1 MAEDTGFD
9 FNPSEVEQ
17 QAPSISD
24 FTSQQQGVNI
34 QTPESDFSKDMFSSI
49 DEYSKAANVN
59 FNNNTTGVSY
69 IDPGQISRFTAQE
82 SYDPF
87 SGVSITDPN
96 ATQRMID
103 AEDWGSAMGKA
114 LDGFA
119 YNFGNTFTDYWHSYG
134 RMADAIVSMDW
145 DKLRPDE
152 ETLIDQ
158 YYNDQKNMDK
168 NFVYVNPE
176 DEDSIFS
183 KKFVADTVSNAGF
196 ALGTFAGIGIE
207 LAADALITVASG
219 GAGGV
224 SFLATAAR
232 ILPKLGAK
240 KVAQE
245 AAEVGVKSGF
255 RFGEIISDF
264 AKGYTSADKTIDEIS
279 AFGKTANK
287 IDEVSEA
294 AKLTKSSSA
303 KNATIN
309 ETFAAQEQA
318 IEDMLKSASFGE
330 KIGKVIDYVP
340 LAGSAFRY
348 GEKIAAAS
356 KAGAGI
362 AQLTG
367 MGVKGGY
374 RIAQELNLASTE
386 ASFEAVS
393 TYGDTLDRMVR
404 EHKAKNG
411 GENPTPEEF
420 QMMQEQASKAAGAN
434 YNTNIAILLGS
445 NKIQFGN
452 LFSKFSPANKFARE
466 LLEESSERLLT
477 VEGRT
482 FSKVYQKGITGAY
495 GQIGKIAKDFGKREA
510 LYQGGK
516 AFAKD
521 ALKFEITEGIQENMQ
536 EASASAWK
544 DYYANKYAGIETS
557 LGEVFGQGISDQFSK
572 QGFKTFMMG
581 AITGSVVRM
590 PTALA
595 SRSLEKLQDKAI
607 SAGYKNDV
615 ANDPVKQA
623 QKQFEEG
630 INTLNNFMK
639 KAGEKSFDSNT
650 ERMLN
655 FAEQVSAAQGMTSA
669 ASQGKRYEF
678 ENHRDNAMMS
688 AIRAAKSLGTIDVL
702 QRSIQNMTSKMT
714 NEEFEKS
721 FGIKLEDTKYN
732 SVQEF
737 GQSLSR
743 DVKKYSDVH
752 DGIRRKVGTMIDPL
766 MYKEGS
772 KNRYT
777 ATMIRMQQEEI
788 AHVIASNAIKGDMTV
803 ERSKQ
808 VASELRSNPIIGAS
822 SDFALRVLSKGSN
835 VISEIGN
842 LSAEVEQI
850 RQNLKNSEGLE
861 PETIQQYKDQIKDKE
876 QEIKLL
882 QDWTNQFEMV
892 EEEVDVK
899 DSEGNITK
907 DKRKVLGKFKGSYVK
922 GQSRNRG
929 RKLQQDLTE
938 LPINP
943 EIPEEWEALG
953 FDIDPQTNIYTLNLL
968 TDYFNLKNKQAG
980 LDIAPITV
988 TQFKEHYDKII
999 DYIRL
1004 EDDIKVY
1011 MNNVDLMFN
1020 PEQFTNMV
1028 ERMTDGNFKYKIFQY
1043 LEYLPNQVI
1052 SSVFETARL
1061 LEISSMQELTEITSA
1076 IKERLVNSTPYK
1088 NLMVV
1093 AVDPNA
1099 GIETSEYVEQQLE
1112 EIARVLSEALMD
1124 EIQNRSGIENYQ
1136 DIDDADFAD
1145 FEVSGNISYKYLYEI
1160 AKKSIANIPLSEK
1173 EKKVNDEYLESIQEI
1188 INRIS
1193 GLTTPQQPPQT
1204 PPAANAP
1211 TPSATPTPQPAG
1223 TTVQR
1228 PGNQA
1233 LRDTMMNQLRT
1244 IYSVID
1250 GYTVT
1255 GATTFEEKA
1264 DLIIDDIIINLI
1276 KTINS
1281 PVPADASVVTD
1292 VMSDPS
1298 GPVLALTN
1306 YVLSK
1311 QRSLF
1316 WNIYRTAETEFI
1328 NGTLDGGVQT
1338 NPSNPVNPGA
1348 TASGTSTVT
1357 GNDLKISGLKA
1368 GDIIDN
1374 RDPNGAPLEVKSIDI
1389 PNRTV
1394 TFTFLGVD
1402 DVKTFEEVAADYQV
1416 EVDIPITPAGGP
1428 VATVPSYTVA
1438 GDAVTK
1444 FSVLD
1449 PAGTVMF
1456 GGIDT
1461 QERADALAESLNN
1474 SLNDIQFVR
1483 DTFFDTEDP
1492 NIISEFIARGYKEL
1506 NKEAVLQQI
1515 IIPNLEAFYKMGR
1528 GRRKLNEIRD
1538 NIEKELD
1545 VDQDGTK
1552 TPDPVAVN
1560 PTSAPDSVD
1569 NSTAQITPDAIIND
1583 GNVNDIMNIAN
1594 DFKQG
1599 NQNISKF
1606 VGGVDSN
1613 IPTADDLENLL
1624 NNQSCNS

>member
-145 DKLRPDE
+145 DKMRPDE

-219 GAGGV
+219 GMGAG

-245 AAEVGVKSGF
+245 AAEAGVKSGF
-255 RFGEIISDF
+255 RFGEMVSDF

-303 KNATIN
+303 KKATIN

-367 MGVKGGY
+367 MGIKGGY

-404 EHKAKNG
+404 EHKAKNN

-495 GQIGKIAKDFGKREA
+495 GQLGKIAKDFGKREA

-581 AITGSVVRM
+581 AITGSVVRL

-607 SAGYKNDV
+607 SVGYKNDV

-639 KAGEKSFDSNT
+639 KAGEKSFDAST

-752 DGIRRKVGTMIDPL
+752 DGIRRKVGSMIDPL

-861 PETIQQYKDQIKDKE
+861 PETIQQYKDQIESKE
-876 QEIKLL
+876 KEIKLL
-882 QDWTNQFEMV
+882 QDWTNQFETV

-907 DKRKVLGKFKGSYVK
+907 EKRKVIGKFKGSYVK
-922 GQSRNRG
+922 GQP
-929 RKLQQDLTE
+929 KVDD
-938 LPINP
+938 
-943 EIPEEWEALG
+943 A
-953 FDIDPQTNIYTLNLL
+953 DADPQMNMDTLNLL
-968 TDYFNLKNKQAG
+968 TEYFNIKNKQAG
-980 LDIAPITV
+980 LDIEPITV

-1061 LEISSMQELTEITSA
+1061 LEITSMQELTEITNA

-1088 NLMVV
+1088 NLMVI

-1099 GIETSEYVEQQLE
+1099 GIENSEYVEKQLE

-1338 NPSNPVNPGA
+1338 GPVNPVNPNA

-1357 GNDLKISGLKA
+1357 GNDLKISGLKP

-1402 DVKTFEEVAADYQV
+1402 DIKTFEEVAADYQV
-1416 EVDIPITPAGGP
+1416 EIDIPITPAPGTPGTP
-1428 VATVPSYTVA
+1428 TSTPAPYTVE

-1506 NKEAVLQQI
+1506 NKEAALQQI

-1560 PTSAPDSVD
+1560 PTTAPDSVD
-1569 NSTAQITPDAIIND
+1569 NSTSIITPDAIIND
-1583 GNVNDIMNIAN
+1583 ASFNDIMNIAN
-1594 DFKQG
+1594 ESKQES
-1599 NQNISKF
+1599 QNISNF
-1606 VGGVDSN
+1606 VGGVDPN
-1613 IPTADDLENLL
+1613 VPTKESLIDFLKN
-1624 NNQSCNS
+1624 SIICNS

>member
-232 ILPKLGAK
+232 ILPKFGAK

-245 AAEVGVKSGF
+245 AAEAGVKSGF
-255 RFGEIISDF
+255 RFGEMVSDF

-294 AKLTKSSSA
+294 AKLTKSPSA

-309 ETFAAQEQA
+309 ETFIGQEVP
-318 IEDMLKSASFGE
+318 IEQMMKSASFGE

-452 LFSKFSPANKFARE
+452 LFNKFSPANKFARE
-466 LLEESSERLLT
+466 LLEESSERLLV
-477 VEGRT
+477 VEGKT
-482 FSKVYQKGITGAY
+482 FNKVYQKGITGAY
-495 GQIGKIAKDFGKREA
+495 GQLGKIAKDFGKREA

-521 ALKFEITEGIQENMQ
+521 ALRFEVTEGIQENMQ

-557 LGEVFGQGISDQFSK
+557 LGEVFGQGISDQFTK

-639 KAGEKSFDSNT
+639 KAGEKSFDAST

-752 DGIRRKVGTMIDPL
+752 DGIRRKVGSMIDPL

-842 LSAEVEQI
+842 LSSEVEQI
-850 RQNLKNSEGLE
+850 KQNLKNSDGLE
-861 PETIQQYKDQIKDKE
+861 PETIQQYKDQIESKE
-876 QEIKLL
+876 KEIKLL
-882 QDWTNQFEMV
+882 QDWTNQFDTV

-907 DKRKVLGKFKGSYVK
+907 EKRKVIGKFKGSYVK
-922 GQSRNRG
+922 GQP
-929 RKLQQDLTE
+929 KIDD
-938 LPINP
+938 
-943 EIPEEWEALG
+943 A
-953 FDIDPQTNIYTLNLL
+953 DADPQMNMDTLNLL
-968 TDYFNLKNKQAG
+968 TEYFNIKNKQAG
-980 LDIAPITV
+980 LDIEPITV

-1061 LEISSMQELTEITSA
+1061 LEITSMQELTEITNA

-1088 NLMVV
+1088 NLMVI

-1099 GIETSEYVEQQLE
+1099 GIENSEYVEKQLE

-1160 AKKSIANIPLSEK
+1160 AKKSIANIPLSER
-1173 EKKVNDEYLESIQEI
+1173 EQKVNDEYLESIQEI
-1188 INRIS
+1188 IKRIS

-1211 TPSATPTPQPAG
+1211 TPSATPTPQPGG

-1328 NGTLDGGVQT
+1328 NGTLDGGAQASPV
-1338 NPSNPVNPGA
+1338 NPVNPGA

-1416 EVDIPITPAGGP
+1416 EIDIPITPVPGTPGGP
-1428 VATVPSYTVA
+1428 TPTPVPSYTVE

-1506 NKEAVLQQI
+1506 NKEAVLQQT

-1552 TPDPVAVN
+1552 APDPVAVN

-1569 NSTAQITPDAIIND
+1569 NSTSIITPDAIIND
-1583 GNVNDIMNIAN
+1583 ASFNDIMNIAN
-1594 DFKQG
+1594 ESKQES
-1599 NQNISKF
+1599 QNISNF
-1606 VGGVDSN
+1606 VGGVDPN
-1613 IPTADDLENLL
+1613 VPTKESLIDFLKNSI
-1624 NNQSCNS
+1624 NCNS